1 MLFKSL
7 EFKNDIGQKVKIIDI
22 PVLEEDNTF
31 HFMISAR
38 LEVFIKTVYY
48 ESKWTRMYSFR
59 EYLKKELKWPVYQKL
74 FQKNELKNNA

>member
-7 EFKNDIGQKVKIIDI
+7 EFKNDIGQKVKIVDI

-38 LEVFIKTVYY
+38 LNMYMKAVYH
-48 ESKWTRMYSFR
+48 EKKLSRIYSFR
-59 EYLKKELKWPVYQKL
+59 EHLKKELKWPLYEKI
-74 FQKNELKNNA
+74 FQKDQLKNNA